1 MLREIGQNLEA
12 NGAMKRL
19 ILNKKT
25 TKIDE
30 ISVWK
35 YSLVKYKDIF
45 LHGVYGVADIQPA

>member
-25 TKIDE
+25 TKIGE
-30 ISVWK
+30 ISILWKITVWK
-35 YSLVKYKDIF
+35 YSLVKYKDNF
-45 LHGVYGVADIQPA
+45 